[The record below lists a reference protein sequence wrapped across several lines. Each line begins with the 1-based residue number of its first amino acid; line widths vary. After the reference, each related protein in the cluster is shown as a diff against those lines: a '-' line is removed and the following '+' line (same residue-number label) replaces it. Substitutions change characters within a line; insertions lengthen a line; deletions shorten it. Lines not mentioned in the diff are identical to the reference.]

1 MRPKKAQGMK
11 PMEIKVNVDE
21 KSGKITQLTVSG
33 DGVNMDTVQK
43 ALSAIVKNF
52 PGTEGSHEPVM
63 AKDIM
68 DLAADK
74 YTIKERLRLFLKFEY
89 RNLWFTSI
97 QVKGKYERQYGEE
110 IKISTVSTYLTRLYN
125 EGFLE
130 RRGNRVE
137 RDYHVIDVDVEDKAV
152 ERATQRPG
160 QAITGLK

>member
-1 MRPKKAQGMK
+1 
-11 PMEIKVNVDE
+11 MEIKVNVDE
-21 KSGKITQLTVSG
+21 KSGKITQLTFSG
-33 DGVNMDTVQK
+33 DGFNMDSVQK
-43 ALSAIVKNF
+43 ALSAIAKNF

-63 AKDIM
+63 ATDIR

-74 YTIKERLRLFLKFEY
+74 YTIKERLRLFLKFEF

-97 QVKGKYERQYGEE
+97 QVKDKYEGQYGEE

-137 RDYHVIDVDVEDKAV
+137 REYHVIDVDVEDKAV
-152 ERATQRPG
+152 ERAASRAHPL
-160 QAITGLK
+160 AGLK